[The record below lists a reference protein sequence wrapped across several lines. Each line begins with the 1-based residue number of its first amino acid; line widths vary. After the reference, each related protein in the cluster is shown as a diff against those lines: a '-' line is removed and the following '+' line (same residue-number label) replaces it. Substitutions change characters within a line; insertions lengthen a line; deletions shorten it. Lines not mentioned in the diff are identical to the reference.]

1 MLFRSVRTVNLIL
14 LFFLEEIVT
23 RFKMFERQL
32 DTEFI
37 NTVHQS
43 VVNIQRLSDSNILR
57 NLWFKLSQDN
67 HQNADCLV
75 M

>member
-1 MLFRSVRTVNLIL
+1 L

-32 DTEFI
+32 DSEFI

-43 VVNIQRLSDSNILR
+43 VVIYTKTERQ
-57 NLWFKLSQDN
+57 
-67 HQNADCLV
+67 
-75 M
+75 